1 MGKLKLI
8 WDGLVK
14 YKTFIVAVISVILTV
29 IMLQTCQ
36 ENKDLRNQIEA
47 EKAKT
52 EQNIAALTE
61 DLKSYKDKYD
71 NQGFIKPILQLTKEE
86 LKQHN
91 PDLYSE
97 LEKEL
102 SKVVIIYKP
111 KIVYVDSGE
120 TKNKVVKL
128 SENDYS
134 LNFNYTS
141 KDNVL
146 NIAGRSTF
154 GAFVTPTKD
163 STKFDLDIKPGIT
176 HLDSTT
182 IKFGLVTGI
191 RQDPDNIYRIF
202 VKPSSPNIRITSLE
216 GAVVSDYIN
225 LTPVAPKPVNKFGI
239 SAYCGYGATI
249 DLKTRTAA
257 IGPSA
262 GVGFTYQILSFG
274 KKK

>member
-8 WDGLVK
+8 WDGITK
-14 YKTFIVAVISVILTV
+14 YKTFIVAVVSVVLTV
-29 IMLQTCQ
+29 ILLQTCQ
-36 ENKDLRNQIEA
+36 ENRNLREKIKE
-47 EKAKT
+47 EKAKSD
-52 EQNIAALTE
+52 QNIAALTE
-61 DLKSYKDKYD
+61 DLQTYKDKYD
-71 NQGFIKPILQLTKEE
+71 NQGFIKPILQLTKDE
-86 LKQHN
+86 LKEHN
-91 PDLYSE
+91 PGLYAE

-102 SKVVIIYKP
+102 AKVVIVYKP
-111 KIVYVDSGE
+111 KLVYVDSGK

-141 KDNVL
+141 KDDVL

-154 GAFVTPTKD
+154 GAYVTPTD
-163 STKFDLDIKPGIT
+163 SAKFDLEIKPGIT
-176 HLDSTT
+176 YLDSTS

-202 VKPSSPNIRITSLE
+202 VKPSSPNIKITSLE

-225 LTPVAPKPVNKFGI
+225 LTPVTPKPVNRFSVG
-239 SAYCGYGATI
+239 AYLGYGATI

-262 GVGFTYQILSFG
+262 GVGITYQIFTFG